1 MEGVLDVIDGDQ
13 VHTEQELP
21 GPETIEKRLKI
32 VNACE
37 ACDKE
42 LLSSLATS
50 KGGLVDDDL
59 RKIAWPILLGYD
71 GCEKEAHASDWRDYA
86 SHRDE
91 HQVDLDV
98 NRSFVYYPKGQTE
111 LELTQR
117 KEELSLLIRTVLRRY
132 PSLCYFQGYH
142 DIAQVLLLV
151 LEPAL
156 ALPALERVSLFRIRD
171 YMLPSITPALNHLHL
186 ITEILYRH
194 DKQLCHRV
202 SHTQPYFA
210 LAATLT
216 LYAHDIEQYS
226 DIVRLFDFILS
237 HEPVVTIYLYAAIIT
252 SRRKEILE
260 IPESEPEMIHFTLLK
275 LPNPLDLEGII
286 EQTMVLYK
294 KFPPTSL
301 PHNCWR
307 RVPQNSVLKTGR
319 DIFAATSCEQGVQ
332 LYEEQ
337 MRQLARE
344 EWRKKSL
351 QVIWKYR
358 RPAGS
363 VALTV
368 MVGLLSY
375 WMMKSDASGVPVWRR
390 MCGLLH
396 GGFWARVAP

>member
-1 MEGVLDVIDGDQ
+1 MSTGRSY
-13 VHTEQELP
+13 
-21 GPETIEKRLKI
+21 TIRRVGLYSE
-32 VNACE
+32 
-37 ACDKE
+37 
-42 LLSSLATS
+42 SPYPPPATKWNS
-50 KGGLVDDDL
+50 MNND
-59 RKIAWPILLGYD
+59 ICP
-71 GCEKEAHASDWRDYA
+71 
-86 SHRDE
+86 
-91 HQVDLDV
+91 
-98 NRSFVYYPKGQTE
+98 GQTDSE
-111 LELTQR
+111 LSQR
-117 KEELSLLIRTVLRRY
+117 KDELSRLIRTVLRRY

-151 LEPAL
+151 LGPEL

-171 YMLPSITPALNHLHL
+171 YMLPSITPALNHLHI

-216 LYAHDIEQYS
+216 LYAHDIERYS

-237 HEPVVTIYLYAAIIT
+237 HEPVVTIYLYAAIIA

-260 IPESEPEMIHFTLLK
+260 IPESEPEMIHFTLSK

-286 EQTMVLYK
+286 EQTMMLYE
-294 KFPPTSL
+294 KFPPMSL
-301 PHNCWR
+301 PHDCWKK
-307 RVPQNSVLKTGR
+307 VPRNSVLKTDR
-319 DIFAATSCEQGVQ
+319 DIFASISCEGGMK

-351 QVIWKYR
+351 KTIWKYR

-368 MVGLLSY
+368 MVGILSY
-375 WMMKSDASGVPVWRR
+375 WMMKNDGSGMPYWRR
-390 MCGLLH
+390 VCGLFNAT
-396 GGFWARVAP
+396 FWGRVAA